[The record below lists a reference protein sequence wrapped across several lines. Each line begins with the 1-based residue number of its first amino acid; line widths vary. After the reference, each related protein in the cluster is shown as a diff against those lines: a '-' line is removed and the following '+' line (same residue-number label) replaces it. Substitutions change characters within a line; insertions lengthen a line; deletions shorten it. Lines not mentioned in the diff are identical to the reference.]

1 MLWEVEEVTRDCAR
15 IDKDLNCDVN
25 KVTGYRTPARAPF
38 KRGIVIDLSL
48 WKFWSL
54 LSSSRWGEV
63 VVGDGVR
70 VNGGE
75 WVNKSVQ
82 AARTVS

>member
-1 MLWEVEEVTRDCAR
+1 MLWGVEEVPRDCAR